1 MPRTRSK
8 WMPTA
13 NGWRWGRYQ
22 IECLAPRLWVLT
34 EMGAD
39 LPGAVSS
46 PTIIT
51 TSASV
56 RTLKYLA
63 ERRETRV
70 TRRRVMWTHS
80 LVGVAAA
87 LGLLAASLLPSPAVI
102 VATVALMFV
111 MLRSVAIVAVVAT
124 DGAWTRVRHTYQ

>member
-1 MPRTRSK
+1 MDADRQR
-8 WMPTA
+8 
-13 NGWRWGRYQ
+13 
-22 IECLAPRLWVLT
+22 LAMGPLPDQCCPGQVLT
-34 EMGAD
+34 EMG
-39 LPGAVSS
+39 PIFRRREP